1 MVKQQLRGSVIPPK
15 TIDKAKKDF
24 NEVFQSTGTT
34 SGNEFQM
41 DFIKENSESQEGI
54 NRLIAIYNK
63 FVKDN
68 KDLFSKP
75 DGGSIENINE
85 ILNYGER
92 SRRAKF
98 IKTLGNLSREPENQ
112 VKRNVFLI
120 DGLGYS
126 KNEALKSLGVISSP
140 TPSEIEKVK
149 ELVGEEPPVTTGAA
163 ASTAS
168 VMEEE
173 EKEGEKKPEKS
184 GSKKMSSEQFKQFE
198 KERQQARDAMGGAG
212 MGAGARS
219 SDDEKMTMEAPTFS
233 PDEMLSTKEDIA
245 EEMKAQADAREAR
258 PTTGMTAEQEA
269 ELLDIPE
276 PQKNV
281 EMKIQKQD
289 RKSEIDDL
297 QPLPSKSDFIPPMR
311 LGTRG
316 KDVREL
322 LDDISFFMKN
332 FKSQLKREG
341 EFFKQIDKTNISQV
355 RQLHDR
361 IVGKL
366 APKQKSKDEGKRVGI
381 IVNADDYIREQ
392 MKRILQE
399 QTFSSLR
406 PQDVVIDVGSRESES
421 NTKDFG
427 DFEIK
432 RTIDGGLASKREA
445 VYRYMPSEKDD
456 QVGEQ
461 GLSNLQKRKP
471 KRLALPKSRL
481 NNERTNAIR
490 MNLNNPFRVP
500 QKTMKLKYLF

>member
-1 MVKQQLRGSVIPPK
+1 MSKLRGTTQTKINQLKSE
-15 TIDKAKKDF
+15 F
-24 NEVFQSTGTT
+24 NEVFKTTGKK
-34 SGNEFQM
+34 SGNEFEKG
-41 DFIKENSESQEGI
+41 FIKGI
-54 NRLIAIYNK
+54 VGGDNGFNRIVDMYKGFVEKNK
-63 FVKDN
+63 EVF
-68 KDLFSKP
+68 
-75 DGGSIENINE
+75 GETENIND
-85 ILNYGER
+85 IFKYGKT

-98 IKTLGNLSREPENQ
+98 IKTLGDLSRDPDSN
-112 VKRNVFLI
+112 VKKNVFLLE
-120 DGLGYS
+120 GLNYDDRD
-126 KNEALKSLGVISSP
+126 ALKVLGVISSP

-149 ELVGEEPPVTTGAA
+149 EAVGIEPADSPKGKRITA

-168 VMEEE
+168 VEEE
-173 EKEGEKKPEKS
+173 EKEGEKS

-198 KERQQARDAMGGAG
+198 KERQAARDAAQKMGAGGGAG
-212 MGAGARS
+212 AGA
-219 SDDEKMTMEAPTFS
+219 EEEMTMEPPTFS
-233 PDEMLSTKEDIA
+233 PDEMQTAAEDIA
-245 EEMKAQADAREAR
+245 EERKAQAEAREAR

-269 ELLDIPE
+269 ALLDIPQDE
-276 PQKNV
+276 TKGV
-281 EMKIQKQD
+281 EMKVTKQD

-316 KDVREL
+316 KDVKEL

-332 FKSQLKREG
+332 FKSQLKKEG

-355 RQLHDR
+355 RELHDR

-366 APKQKSKDEGKRVGI
+366 APKQKTEKDKRVGI

-406 PQDVVIDVGSRESES
+406 PQDVVIDVGSKRAEGRESD
-421 NTKDFG
+421 NKDFG
-427 DFEIK
+427 DFEVK

-456 QVGEQ
+456 EVNEVGKSEIQ
-461 GLSNLQKRKP
+461 RKKP
-471 KRLALPKSRL
+471 RRLELPKTKL
-481 NNERTNAIR
+481 NNQRTTAIR

-500 QKTMKLKYLF
+500 QKTMKLRYLY

>member
-1 MVKQQLRGSVIPPK
+1 MVKQLRGSGIAK
-15 TIDKAKKDF
+15 NRFDKARKDF
-24 NEVFQSTGTT
+24 NEVFESTGDK
-34 SGNEFQM
+34 SGNEFKL
-41 DFIKENSESQEGI
+41 DFIKENSKSQEGI
-54 NRLIAIYNK
+54 NRLIEIYK
-63 FVKDN
+63 RFVKDN
-68 KDLFSKP
+68 EDIF
-75 DGGSIENINE
+75 GTTENINE

-98 IKTLGNLSREPENQ
+98 IKSLGNLSREPESQ
-112 VKRNVFLI
+112 VKRKVFLI
-120 DGLGYS
+120 EGLNYS
-126 KNEALKSLGVISSP
+126 DNEALKALGVISSP
-140 TPSEIEKVK
+140 TPSEIERVK
-149 ELVGEEPPVTTGAA
+149 ELVGEQPPVATGAA

-168 VMEEE
+168 VMQEE
-173 EKEGEKKPEKS
+173 EKEQEKEPEKS

-198 KERQQARDAMGGAG
+198 KERQQARDAMGAG
-212 MGAGARS
+212 MGAGAGA
-219 SDDEKMTMEAPTFS
+219 EQEMTMQPPTFS
-233 PDEMLSTKEDIA
+233 PDEMMSTAQDMA
-245 EEMKAQADAREAR
+245 EERKAQADAREAR

-269 ELLDIPE
+269 ELLDMPE
-276 PQKNV
+276 PQKGV

-289 RKSEIDDL
+289 RRSEIDDL

-341 EFFKQIDKTNISQV
+341 DFFKQIDKTNLSQV
-355 RQLHDR
+355 RELHDR

-381 IVNADDYIREQ
+381 VVNADDYIREQ

-406 PQDVVIDVGSRESES
+406 PQDVVIDVGSRRAEGRESD
-421 NTKDFG
+421 NKDFG
-427 DFEIK
+427 DFQVK

-445 VYRYMPSEKDD
+445 VYRYMPSERDD
-456 QVGEQ
+456 QVGERD
-461 GLSNLQKRKP
+461 LSTLQKRKP

-481 NNERTNAIR
+481 NNERTTAIR

>member
-1 MVKQQLRGSVIPPK
+1 MVKKLRGSGITQK
-15 TIDKAKKDF
+15 RIDKAKKDF
-24 NEVFQSTGTT
+24 NEVFQSTGDK
-34 SGNEFQM
+34 SGNEFKM
-41 DFIKENSESQEGI
+41 DFIKQNSESQEGI
-54 NRLIAIYNK
+54 NRLIQIYNR

-68 KDLFSKP
+68 EDVF
-75 DGGSIENINE
+75 GETENINQ
-85 ILNYGER
+85 ILNYGEK

-98 IKTLGNLSREPENQ
+98 IKTLGNLSREPESQ

-120 DGLGYS
+120 EGLNYS
-126 KNEALKSLGVISSP
+126 REEALKNLGVISSP
-140 TPSEIEKVK
+140 TPSEIEGVK
-149 ELVGEEPPVTTGAA
+149 EAVGDVPAVAKGAA

-168 VMEEE
+168 VKEQEE
-173 EKEGEKKPEKS
+173 EKEGETESEKS
-184 GSKKMSSEQFKQFE
+184 GSKKMSTEQFKQFQ
-198 KERQQARDAMGGAG
+198 KERQQARDAMGAG
-212 MGAGARS
+212 MGAGART
-219 SDDEKMTMEAPTFS
+219 EEQMTMEPPTFS
-233 PDEMLSTKEDIA
+233 PDQMMSTAEDIA
-245 EEMKAQADAREAR
+245 EERKAQEDAREAR
-258 PTTGMTAEQEA
+258 PTTGMTAEEEA

-276 PQKNV
+276 PQKGV
-281 EMKIQKQD
+281 EMKVEKQD
-289 RKSEIDDL
+289 RRSEIDDL

-316 KDVREL
+316 KDVKEL

-341 EFFKQIDKTNISQV
+341 DFFKQIDKTNISQV
-355 RQLHDR
+355 RELHNR

-366 APKQKSKDEGKRVGI
+366 APEKKKDQGKRVGI
-381 IVNADDYIREQ
+381 VVNADDYIREQ

-406 PQDVVIDVGSRESES
+406 PQDVVIDVGSKEAES

-456 QVGEQ
+456 EVGERD
-461 GLSNLQKRKP
+461 LSKLQKRKP
-471 KRLALPKSRL
+471 KRIALPKPRL
-481 NNERTNAIR
+481 NNERTTAIR

>member
-1 MVKQQLRGSVIPPK
+1 MVKQLRGGKI
-15 TIDKAKKDF
+15 TQTLIDTAKKDF
-24 NEVFQSTGTT
+24 NTVFQSTGDK
-34 SGNEFQM
+34 SGNEFKL
-41 DFIKENSESQEGI
+41 DFIKENSKSQEGI
-54 NRLIAIYNK
+54 SELIAIYK
-63 FVKDN
+63 RFVKDN
-68 KDLFSKP
+68 EDLF
-75 DGGSIENINE
+75 GTTENINE

-98 IKTLGNLSREPENQ
+98 IKSLGNLSRDPENQ
-112 VKRNVFLI
+112 VKRQVFLI
-120 DGLGYS
+120 DGLNY
-126 KNEALKSLGVISSP
+126 KKDQALKALGVISSP
-140 TPSEIEKVK
+140 TPSQIEMVK
-149 ELVGEEPPVTTGAA
+149 ELVGEEPPVRTGAG

-198 KERQQARDAMGGAG
+198 KERQQARDKGGAG

-219 SDDEKMTMEAPTFS
+219 SDDEKMTMEPPTFS

-258 PTTGMTAEQEA
+258 PTTGMTAQEEA

-322 LDDISFFMKN
+322 LDDLSFFLKN

-341 EFFKQIDKTNISQV
+341 EFFKQIDKTNLSQV

-406 PQDVVIDVGSRESES
+406 PQDVVIDVGSKQSEN

-427 DFEIK
+427 DFEVK

-445 VYRYMPSEKDD
+445 VYRYMPSQKDD
-456 QVGEQ
+456 EVGER
-461 GLSNLQKRKP
+461 GLSTLEKRKP